1 MSDRRVR
8 VYYSTGAP
16 ARSHK
21 SCTDDF
27 QAAFSNSPYHAR
39 IRRSLEIRRGCHT
52 VCSYLG
58 PYDTVDSAYCITFV
72 PVQRWLQKM
81 GAAGKLRVPTH
92 RAQLISPSARVRR
105 PRGMMAHMN
114 PLAPPMRRRSAPGVS
129 DEQAGPGSPDTPV
142 NPGQRILRLTGA
154 SAWGFCSSPSELD
167 PASLE
172 GLAAP
177 EPPPRKKYP
186 STPASPKKP
195 SMPGSP
201 RSSESGSPGPNK
213 HSATASPMS
222 RGGLFLQDAS
232 WMILDADPYSR
243 TPGAKAPSGRS
254 ESAGAGALAAA
265 RRPPDPPARRPT
277 DPQLS
282 IQARIQQA
290 KVLAEQAKVQA
301 GSPVRADQA
310 KVQDVQAV
318 QAVQA
323 VHVVQT
329 KVVQRRAAELTIA
342 VSVAL
347 RVARKLRAE
356 RSRHADASDQAVRD
370 RDERM
375 GALGVQLDEANARA
389 DNAEQLAQAQA
400 NSTNA
405 AAAAEARG
413 RREHRAAQREAHR
426 RERAAERR
434 RDEAELRCEALQTE
448 AAMLRAL
455 LPMELQAQVPC
466 TPPRDRSPKV
476 LWAAATA
483 QVAGSERRQSLFH
496 ARARAALALPSGL
509 SQISLPKVDLGAI
522 SADHSSPTSPISPLI
537 SPVSSRAVSLP
548 TVRGSEVSSEMKA
561 KLDDL
566 ATDLGGSWRIV
577 PPSPERPPTQAPSAP
592 SAPSANV
599 TLSPSSTLAP
609 PSVPPRDPARPCHWQ
624 EVSSHPQPVRP
635 SDLPP
640 HLPPSQLAG
649 RPAKGGDDPEPEEE
663 EAEEVDK
670 GDGGT
675 PMLSDRSTSF
685 ARSTQMQWLMEQT
698 SQIAELEEPSNGSAF
713 GEEEGDESARRKDSK
728 DGKGGDER
736 LRSLY
741 DGVTPPATG
750 PGSGRRASRSAS
762 KASPLVSPL
771 ARSASLLSSRLFGR
785 I

>member
-1 MSDRRVR
+1 M
-8 VYYSTGAP
+8 
-16 ARSHK
+16 
-21 SCTDDF
+21 
-27 QAAFSNSPYHAR
+27 
-39 IRRSLEIRRGCHT
+39 
-52 VCSYLG
+52 CSYLG

-81 GAAGKLRVPTH
+81 GAAGKLRVPSH

-105 PRGMMAHMN
+105 PRGMLAHMN

-389 DNAEQLAQAQA
+389 DNAEQLAQALT

-405 AAAAEARG
+405 ASAAEVRG
-413 RREHRAAQREAHR
+413 RREQRAAQREGHR

-448 AAMLRAL
+448 AAMLRAM
-455 LPMELQAQVPC
+455 LPEELQAQVPC

-509 SQISLPKVDLGAI
+509 AQITLPKVDLGTF
-522 SADHSSPTSPISPLI
+522 SAEHGPISPL
-537 SPVSSRAVSLP
+537 SSRAVSLP
-548 TVRGSEVSSEMKA
+548 TIRGDGRGDEVSPDTKA

-566 ATDLGGSWRIV
+566 ATELGGSWRIV
-577 PPSPERPPTQAPSAP
+577 PPSPKQSPTKVPSAP
-592 SAPSANV
+592 SNPRHTTPASPPFPSPPPSA
-599 TLSPSSTLAP
+599 
-609 PSVPPRDPARPCHWQ
+609 PPRDPVRPCHRQ

-635 SDLPP
+635 ADLPP
-640 HLPPSQLAG
+640 KLPPSQSAG
-649 RPAKGGDDPEPEEE
+649 RRGDDPEPEEE
-663 EAEEVDK
+663 DK

-675 PMLSDRSTSF
+675 PMLGDRTTSF
-685 ARSTQMQWLMEQT
+685 ARTTQMQWLMEQT
-698 SQIAELEEPSNGSAF
+698 SQVEE
-713 GEEEGDESARRKDSK
+713 GEEEGANGSPFGDEEGDDSARRKGGK
-728 DGKGGDER
+728 DGRGSDGR

-750 PGSGRRASRSAS
+750 LGSGRRASRSAS
-762 KASPLVSPL
+762 KASPLGLASPL
-771 ARSASLLSSRLFGR
+771 ARSASLLSSRLSSLREYR

>member
-1 MSDRRVR
+1 M
-8 VYYSTGAP
+8 P
-16 ARSHK
+16 AGR
-21 SCTDDF
+21 
-27 QAAFSNSPYHAR
+27 AALSSGD
-39 IRRSLEIRRGCHT
+39 IRRLYPPKNGSPKKSVTTRGAKLFCQA
-52 VCSYLG
+52 
-58 PYDTVDSAYCITFV
+58 SAVF
-72 PVQRWLQKM
+72 
-81 GAAGKLRVPTH
+81 GG
-92 RAQLISPSARVRR
+92 
-105 PRGMMAHMN
+105 PRGMAHMN
-114 PLAPPMRRRSAPGVS
+114 PLAPPMRRRSAPGIG
-129 DEQAGPGSPDTPV
+129 DEQAGPGTPDTPV
-142 NPGQRILRLTGA
+142 NPGQRILRPSQ

-172 GLAAP
+172 GIAAP
-177 EPPPRKKYP
+177 EPPPRKKRP
-186 STPASPKKP
+186 STPASPNKP
-195 SMPGSP
+195 SVPGSP
-201 RSSESGSPGPNK
+201 RSSVSSASGSPSPNK
-213 HSATASPMS
+213 HSGTGSPMP

-232 WMILDADPYSR
+232 WMISDADPYSR

-254 ESAGAGALAAA
+254 GSAGVGALAAA
-265 RRPPDPPARRPT
+265 RQRSSLPT
-277 DPQLS
+277 DPQLGV
-282 IQARIQQA
+282 QARIQQA
-290 KVLAEQAKVQA
+290 KVLAAEQAKMQA
-301 GSPVRADQA
+301 GFPVRADQA

-318 QAVQA
+318 HA
-323 VHVVQT
+323 VQT

-356 RSRHADASDQAVRD
+356 KAGAKAGADASDQAVRD

-375 GALGVQLDEANARA
+375 SALEVQLEEANARA
-389 DNAEQLAQAQA
+389 DNAEQLAQALT

-405 AAAAEARG
+405 ASAAEVRG
-413 RREHRAAQREAHR
+413 RREQRAAQREGHR

-448 AAMLRAL
+448 AAMLRAM
-455 LPMELQAQVPC
+455 LPEELQAQVPC

-509 SQISLPKVDLGAI
+509 AQITLPKVDLGAF
-522 SADHSSPTSPISPLI
+522 SAEHGPISPL
-537 SPVSSRAVSLP
+537 SSRAVSLP
-548 TVRGSEVSSEMKA
+548 TIRGDGRGDEVSPDTKA

-566 ATDLGGSWRIV
+566 ATELGGSWRIV
-577 PPSPERPPTQAPSAP
+577 PPSPKQSPTKVPSAP
-592 SAPSANV
+592 SNPRHATPLPLPFLRPPPSA
-599 TLSPSSTLAP
+599 
-609 PSVPPRDPARPCHWQ
+609 PPRDPARPCHWQ

-640 HLPPSQLAG
+640 HLPPSQSAG

>member
-1 MSDRRVR
+1 MIVARDELLRQ
-8 VYYSTGAP
+8 
-16 ARSHK
+16 ARS
-21 SCTDDF
+21 T
-27 QAAFSNSPYHAR
+27 
-39 IRRSLEIRRGCHT
+39 LLT
-52 VCSYLG
+52 
-58 PYDTVDSAYCITFV
+58 
-72 PVQRWLQKM
+72 
-81 GAAGKLRVPTH
+81 
-92 RAQLISPSARVRR
+92 SARVRR

-129 DEQAGPGSPDTPV
+129 EEQAGPGSPDTPV

-177 EPPPRKKYP
+177 EPPPRKKYS
-186 STPASPKKP
+186 STPGSPNKP
-195 SMPGSP
+195 PMPGSP
-201 RSSESGSPGPNK
+201 RSSESGSPSPNK
-213 HSATASPMS
+213 HSATASPMP

-232 WMILDADPYSR
+232 WMISDADPYSR
-243 TPGAKAPSGRS
+243 TPGAKAPGGRS
-254 ESAGAGALAAA
+254 ESAGAGALAA
-265 RRPPDPPARRPT
+265 ARRPT

-310 KVQDVQAV
+310 KVQDVQD
-318 QAVQA
+318 VQA

-448 AAMLRAL
+448 AAMLRAM
-455 LPMELQAQVPC
+455 LPKELQAQVPC

-509 SQISLPKVDLGAI
+509 SQITLPKVDLGAI
-522 SADHSSPTSPISPLI
+522 SADHSSPISPISPLI
-537 SPVSSRAVSLP
+537 SPVSSRAVSLS
-548 TVRGSEVSSEMKA
+548 TVRGGEVSSETKA

-566 ATDLGGSWRIV
+566 ATELGGSWRIV
-577 PPSPERPPTQAPSAP
+577 PPSPKQSPTQAPSAP

-599 TLSPSSTLAP
+599 TLFPSSTLAP
-609 PSVPPRDPARPCHWQ
+609 PSVPSVPPRDPARPCHRQ

-640 HLPPSQLAG
+640 HLPPSQSAG
-649 RPAKGGDDPEPEEE
+649 RPAKGGDDPEPEE
-663 EAEEVDK
+663 AEEEDR

-675 PMLSDRSTSF
+675 PMLGDRSTSF
-685 ARSTQMQWLMEQT
+685 ARTTQMQWLMEQT
-698 SQIAELEEPSNGSAF
+698 SQIAEVEEGANGSAF
-713 GEEEGDESARRKDSK
+713 SEEEGDESARRKASK
-728 DGKGGDER
+728 NGKGGDER

-762 KASPLVSPL
+762 KASPIGLVSPL
-771 ARSASLLSSRLFGR
+771 ARSASLLSSRLSSLREFR